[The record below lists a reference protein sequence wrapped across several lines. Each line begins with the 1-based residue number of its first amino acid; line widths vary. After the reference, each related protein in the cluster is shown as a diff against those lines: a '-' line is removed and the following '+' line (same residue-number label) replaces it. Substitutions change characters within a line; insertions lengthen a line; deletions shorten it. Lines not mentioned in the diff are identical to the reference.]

1 MIQTAKWIRRILRSA
16 PLPWIVLATGIM
28 ASVFLYRFTQD
39 SVQGVAQLRFERE
52 ASDANAIIEQH
63 LRSYSDVLYS
73 VRALFA
79 GEEAVDR
86 LRFHRFVQALDLK
99 RRYPGFVS
107 INYAALVLARDRK
120 SFEESVRRDTSLDPA
135 GYPRFA
141 IKPPGERPE
150 YYVAVYLE
158 PMAGF
163 EFGFGLDIGA
173 NPMAADP
180 ERVAATVRM
189 QRDSGKLIASGQP
202 LRVRGG
208 KGGTYLAMRLP
219 VYRNGMPVDT
229 VGQRRAAYV
238 GSVGAA
244 FDVEYLMREAMA
256 DEMVRAMHIKLYDAG
271 PTADNPDPDSP
282 RSKRL
287 LFDGSGITVRE
298 SRKVWNPADPVLAH
312 TLPIEIA
319 GRLWQVEYSVPA
331 GTVVS
336 RTDRTLPP
344 LVLGGGLMSSL
355 LLFGVLYAM
364 SSSRAR
370 ALEIANEITRDL
382 RESEAGLAE
391 AQRMAHLGNWA
402 LDPQTMRMTASEET
416 WRILG
421 LDAQPADFGFAE
433 FLRRVHEADRAA
445 VEAAL
450 RRSIDTSTDCEIE
463 HRVRTGTGAVRW
475 MHTVLH
481 PGRRDNRGRLPGTL
495 MDITPR
501 KLAEEELKASAA
513 QLQALSRRLV
523 DAQEFERRRFSREL
537 HDLVGQNLTALSINL
552 DILKSQIGE
561 KSGEPVAMR
570 LGDSAALLESTT
582 AAIENVMSELRPP
595 MLDDYG
601 LLPALQW
608 YGGEFTRRTGIE
620 VRIQGDE
627 RMRRLPASSEIALFR
642 IVQEALNNVS
652 KHARAR
658 VVDIKLEERD
668 AHCVVSVC
676 DDGVGFDDGAGSPTR
691 RRPGLGMVT
700 MRERTQ
706 AIGGSFHIAASA
718 GRGTRIMVTLPA

>member
-1 MIQTAKWIRRILRSA
+1 MLRTESLGQILRSS
-16 PLPWIVLATGIM
+16 LVPWIALAIGVA
-28 ASVFLYRFTQD
+28 ASISLYRFTQE
-39 SVQGVAQLRFERE
+39 SVQGVAQLQFERQ
-52 ASDANAIIEQH
+52 ANDANAIIDGR

-73 VRALFA
+73 LRALFA
-79 GEEAVDR
+79 GEDMVDR
-86 LRFHRFVQALDLK
+86 VRFHRFVQALDLK

-107 INYAALVLARDRK
+107 INYAALVLAKDK
-120 SFEESVRRDTSLDPA
+120 MSFEESVRRDTSLNPT
-135 GYPRFA
+135 GYPDFA
-141 IKPPGERPE
+141 IKPSGDRPE

-180 ERVAATVRM
+180 ERVAATVRL

-219 VYRNGMPVDT
+219 VYRNGVPTDT
-229 VGQRRAAYV
+229 VEQRRTAYL

-244 FDVEYLMREAMA
+244 FNVEYLMRGAMD
-256 DEMVRAMHIKLYDAG
+256 DEMLRSMRIKLYDAG
-271 PTADNPDPDSP
+271 PTADNPDPESP
-282 RSKRL
+282 RGKRL
-287 LFDGSGITVRE
+287 LFDGSGID
-298 SRKVWNPADPVLAH
+298 SRVSERARTKAGSVLVH

-319 GRLWQVEYSVPA
+319 GRLWHVEYSVP
-331 GTVVS
+331 TSFVVS
-336 RTDRTLPP
+336 NTDRTLPP
-344 LVLGGGLMSSL
+344 LVLGGGLLSSL
-355 LLFGVLYAM
+355 LLFGVLYSLA
-364 SSSRAR
+364 SSRAR
-370 ALEIANEITRDL
+370 AIEIAADITKDL

-391 AQRMAHLGNWA
+391 AQQMAHLGNWA
-402 LDPQTMRMTASEET
+402 LDPQTMRMTGSDEA

-421 LDAQPADFGFAE
+421 LDSDVPEIGYADFLQRVQEVDRPAVDTT
-433 FLRRVHEADRAA
+433 LRQ
-445 VEAAL
+445 
-450 RRSIDTSTDCEIE
+450 SIETGRDCEIE
-463 HRVRTGTGAVRW
+463 HRIHTGSGTIRW

-481 PGRRDNRGRLPGTL
+481 PARRDKRGRLPGTI
-495 MDITPR
+495 MDITQR
-501 KLAEEELKASAA
+501 KLIEDELKASAD

-537 HDLVGQNLTALSINL
+537 HDVVGQNLTALSINL
-552 DILKSQIGE
+552 DILRSQIG
-561 KSGEPVAMR
+561 KSAEDSVNLR

-608 YGGEFTRRTGIE
+608 YGNDFMRRTGID

-627 RMRRLPASSEIALFR
+627 RMKRLPASSEIALFR
-642 IVQEALNNVS
+642 IAQEALNNVS
-652 KHARAR
+652 KHARAKT
-658 VVDIKLEERD
+658 VDIKLGND
-668 AHCVVSVC
+668 NGHCVMSIG
-676 DDGVGFDDGAGSPTR
+676 DDGVGFDVGSGSRTR

-706 AIGGSFHIAASA
+706 AIGGRFDLETMS
-718 GRGTRIMVTLPA
+718 GQGTRIMVKVPT